1 LSEILLG
8 GYPANVGWRSKRHS
22 SEMRTMP
29 ILIRKAILPLHRWA
43 GLTLGLLIAWLALT
57 GAGMVFAPQLRS
69 RVDHD
74 LLVVPACTS
83 SLPLDALIDRARA
96 AHVGGT
102 LRLIGIRAQK
112 TASVLVRFA
121 NGDTVYLDPCTGRVL
136 GQRNRNAGLFGR
148 LEYLH
153 RLKCFPIGSSIVAAA
168 ALSFAVV
175 IVIGG
180 VVMGW
185 PGSWRALRKSLM
197 FSPGLRGRAR
207 LMNQHKT
214 LGIWISLLLLAS
226 ALTGPIDSFGWYR
239 RAIED
244 LTQSPAP
251 EAVPTSR
258 AVDRTR
264 LSLQALWYRARS
276 VSPESIEALIAVPKQ
291 ATSAV
296 EIDLLERGSP
306 HAEARTL
313 LYLDAN
319 SGAVLSFRPYASSS
333 LGNKVMAWG
342 LAIHKGEAGGFT
354 QALLLMGALG
364 VPVLVYT
371 GMSSYLRRHLAPPRS

>member
-1 LSEILLG
+1 M
-8 GYPANVGWRSKRHS
+8 PA
-22 SEMRTMP
+22 
-29 ILIRKAILPLHRWA
+29 LIRKAILPLHRWT

-74 LLVVPACTS
+74 LQVVPACTS
-83 SLPLDALIDRARA
+83 SLPLDTLIDRAQA
-96 AHVGGT
+96 VHVGGT

-112 TASVLVRFA
+112 TASVLVRFT

-136 GQRNRNAGLFGR
+136 GQQNRNAGLFGR

-153 RLKCFPIGSSIVAAA
+153 RLKCFPIGGFIVGAA
-168 ALSFAVV
+168 ALAFAVV

-180 VVMGW
+180 LVMGW
-185 PGSWRALRKSLM
+185 PGSRRALRKSLM

-207 LMNQHKT
+207 LMNQHRAV
-214 LGIWISLLLLAS
+214 GIWISLVLLAS

-239 RAIED
+239 RAIEV
-244 LTQSPAP
+244 LTRSAAP

-258 AVDRTR
+258 AVDRPR
-264 LSLQALWYRARS
+264 SSLQALWYRVRS
-276 VSPESIEALIAVPKQ
+276 VSPEPIEALIHFPKQ
-291 ATSAV
+291 AGSAV
-296 EIDLLERGSP
+296 EIDLLERDSP

-313 LYLDAN
+313 LYLDSN
-319 SGAVLSFRPYASSS
+319 SGAVLSFRRYASSS
-333 LGNKVMAWG
+333 FGNKVMAWG
-342 LAIHKGEAGGFT
+342 LAIHKGEAGGFM

-371 GMSSYLRRHLAPPRS
+371 GMSSYLRRHPAPARS